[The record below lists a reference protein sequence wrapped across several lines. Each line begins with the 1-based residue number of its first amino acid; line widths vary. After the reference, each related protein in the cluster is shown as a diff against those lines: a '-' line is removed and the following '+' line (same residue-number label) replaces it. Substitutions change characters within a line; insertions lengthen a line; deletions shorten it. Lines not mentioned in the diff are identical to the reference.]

1 MLEPNENEFIEDE
14 TEVTGPEADT
24 ETATDSDM
32 DTETSDISMEDAKNN
47 LSEEDYAKLLEL
59 RQKIHFAGHKIE
71 KATKKERKKMLANEE
86 HIIMS
91 GDTVPEFSEASKI
104 QEDLL
109 ELAASAKSDR
119 VLTGIITGVRP
130 VDSNSSIR
138 QTMAEVR
145 FGNGTCQVKI
155 PDFVLFEYEYSEKL
169 TPEVQER
176 VARRAEKLLGTEV
189 SFIVKNLDEKNRI
202 AIADRLKACEKIS
215 WSNYVRV
222 TRSGNPRIMPG
233 DKVEATIIS
242 VDKNFIVVNAFGSDS
257 KISKAECDWGYIE
270 DCRRLF
276 QINQK
281 VVVKVLAVKPV
292 DSKKFRNEVYHLIA
306 TTLSVKQA
314 KANPLIKYWDRY
326 KENGKYLAEVTGL
339 STDGVFV
346 NIEGLVP
353 CLVAF
358 PSHGDMPLIGQQK
371 IIQITQKTE
380 DPKNGKRFFA
390 IMAST

>member
-1 MLEPNENEFIEDE
+1 MLENKENGFIEDE
-14 TEVTGPEADT
+14 TDLLEPAVETQEDIDT
-24 ETATDSDM
+24 TDDF
-32 DTETSDISMEDAKNN
+32 SMEDAKSI
-47 LSEEDYAKLLEL
+47 LTDEDYSKLLEL
-59 RQKIHFAGHKIE
+59 RQKIHFAGKKVS
-71 KATKKERKKMLANEE
+71 KATKKERRKMLSDDEY
-86 HIIMS
+86 IIMDS
-91 GDTVPEFSEASKI
+91 ETVPEFSEAAKL

-109 ELAASAKSDR
+109 ELAASAKSGR
-119 VLTGIITGVRP
+119 VLSGIITGVRP
-130 VDSNSSIR
+130 VDSNSTIR

-145 FGNGTCQVKI
+145 FGHGTCQVKI

-176 VARRAEKLLGTEV
+176 VARRAEKLLGAEIN
-189 SFIVKNLDEKNRI
+189 FIVKNLDEKNRI
-202 AIADRLKACEKIS
+202 AIADRLKACEKTS
-215 WSNYVRV
+215 WGNYVRV
-222 TRSGNPRIMPG
+222 TRSGNPRVMPG
-233 DKVEATIIS
+233 DKIEATVIT

-257 KISKAECDWGYIE
+257 KISRAECDWGYIE
-270 DCRRLF
+270 DCRRIF
-276 QINQK
+276 HINQK

-292 DSKKFRNEVYHLIA
+292 DSKKFRNEVYHLVA
-306 TTLSVKQA
+306 TSLSVKQA
-314 KANPLIKYWDRY
+314 TVNPLIKYWDRY

-358 PSHGDMPLIGQQK
+358 PSHGEMPLVGQQK

-380 DPKNGKRFFA
+380 DPKHGKRFFA